1 MARPRKHDGV
11 VYRRNESQFW
21 WMRYWDRA
29 GQRREE
35 PTRTA
40 DWKEAQQKLRE
51 RLQARDDNVLE
62 IVHKGER
69 TTVREWA
76 ELFLENY
83 SKPPLRSDK
92 THESHQRAIKHLLQ
106 VFGSRKL
113 TDLSAD
119 MIEGYLRTRLRA
131 RIRRKTRAGMIEK
144 GVVKPS
150 TVHQEFRVFRRM
162 LNVAVRRRLLPSNP
176 CWGVE
181 FPVAVRGLFRP
192 HYMSW
197 SEQQRIEAEAQVYLK
212 NAIRIITET
221 GLRVYRELAPMK
233 KEQVDLQ
240 NAVVWIPDSKTANGV
255 AEVPLTELAVN
266 AFRDQ
271 IQIAGNGPYLF
282 PSDDN
287 PLGHQVTF
295 KTAWSAALR
304 RAKVPYFRIY
314 DLRSTY
320 ATRLSAGGV
329 ADEWVTQLLR
339 QGDAKVFKKYSQMK
353 LQMKREALRKMHR
366 TANESGVLGQTG

>member
-1 MARPRKHDGV
+1 MARPRKHDAV
-11 VYRRNESQFW
+11 VYRRNQSQFW

-29 GQRREE
+29 DQSREE

-83 SKPPLRSDK
+83 SKPLLRSEK

-119 MIEGYLRTRLRA
+119 MIEGYLRTRLPA
-131 RIRRKTRAGMIEK
+131 RVRRKTRSGVIEK
-144 GVVKPS
+144 GVVKAA

-162 LNVAVRRRLLPSNP
+162 LNVAVRKRLLPSNP

-181 FPVAVRGLFRP
+181 FRWR
-192 HYMSW
+192 
-197 SEQQRIEAEAQVYLK
+197 SEGCSGRTTCHGRSSNGSKLK
-212 NAIRIITET
+212 
-221 GLRVYRELAPMK
+221 
-233 KEQVDLQ
+233 
-240 NAVVWIPDSKTANGV
+240 
-255 AEVPLTELAVN
+255 
-266 AFRDQ
+266 
-271 IQIAGNGPYLF
+271 
-282 PSDDN
+282 
-287 PLGHQVTF
+287 
-295 KTAWSAALR
+295 
-304 RAKVPYFRIY
+304 
-314 DLRSTY
+314 
-320 ATRLSAGGV
+320 
-329 ADEWVTQLLR
+329 
-339 QGDAKVFKKYSQMK
+339 
-353 LQMKREALRKMHR
+353 RKCI
-366 TANESGVLGQTG
+366 